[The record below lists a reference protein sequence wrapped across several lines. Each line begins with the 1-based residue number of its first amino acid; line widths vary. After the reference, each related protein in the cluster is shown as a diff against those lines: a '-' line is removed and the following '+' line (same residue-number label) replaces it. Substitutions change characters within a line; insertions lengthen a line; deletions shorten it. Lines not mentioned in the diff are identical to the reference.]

1 MLSIK
6 RASIS
11 AKMAPT
17 WHLAFNSW
25 GHNMASRRTRLGKMM
40 LWNAIVMQ
48 VLEHCKVQHMEL
60 TFDDTKLPKIDL

>member
-17 WHLAFNSW
+17 WHLAFDSW
-25 GHNMASRRTRLGKMM
+25 GHNMALRRTGLSK
-40 LWNAIVMQ
+40 
-48 VLEHCKVQHMEL
+48 
-60 TFDDTKLPKIDL
+60 DDVVERGYDASPRTLQSAAYGVNLR

>member
-17 WHLAFNSW
+17 WHLAFDSW
-25 GHNMASRRTRLGKMM
+25 GHNMASRRTGLGED
-40 LWNAIVMQ
+40 NVMQ
-48 VLEHCKVQHMEL
+48 VLEHCKVLHMGL
-60 TFDDTKLPKIDL
+60 TFDDTKLPKIDLQ